1 MIDKQIIVRVVA
13 NNATKINITFKIP
26 LREEMLNDLIIKLL
40 DNYMNAEIEV
50 LYDR

>member
-1 MIDKQIIVRVVA
+1 MKDKQIIVRVIA
-13 NNATKINITFKIP
+13 NNTTKINVTFKIP

-40 DNYMNAEIEV
+40 DKYMDAEIEV

>member
-1 MIDKQIIVRVVA
+1 MTDRQIIVRIVA
-13 NNATKINITFKIP
+13 NNARKINVTFKIP

-40 DNYMNAEIEV
+40 KEYMDAEIEV